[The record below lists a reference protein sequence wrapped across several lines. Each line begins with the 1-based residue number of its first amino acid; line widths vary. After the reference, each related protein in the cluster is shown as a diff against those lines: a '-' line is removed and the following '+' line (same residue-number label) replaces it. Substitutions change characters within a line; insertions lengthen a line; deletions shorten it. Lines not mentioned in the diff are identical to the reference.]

1 MKINEVEQ
9 AVGIT
14 KKNIRFYEQQGL
26 LNPSRNASNGY
37 RDYTDEDVNVL
48 RQIKLLRKL
57 GIPIEDIKKLQNN
70 YLTLGDCLRRHLIS
84 LERESKN
91 LESIQKFCHR
101 LIAEDV
107 SFETLNVEQLL
118 IDMNNMEEEGT
129 RFMNIQKKDKKLL
142 RRNALLS
149 AGTTILVM
157 LIPMALI
164 IWASAVD
171 EVPLPI
177 IAIMIAAPLVLIGGT
192 LLALKERLTE
202 IEGGE
207 LDEASKY

>member
-1 MKINEVEQ
+1 
-9 AVGIT
+9 
-14 KKNIRFYEQQGL
+14 
-26 LNPSRNASNGY
+26 
-37 RDYTDEDVNVL
+37 
-48 RQIKLLRKL
+48 
-57 GIPIEDIKKLQNN
+57 
-70 YLTLGDCLRRHLIS
+70 
-84 LERESKN
+84 
-91 LESIQKFCHR
+91 
-101 LIAEDV
+101 
-107 SFETLNVEQLL
+107 
-118 IDMNNMEEEGT
+118 
-129 RFMNIQKKDKKLL
+129 MNIQKKDKKLL

>member
-37 RDYTDEDVNVL
+37 RDYTGEDVSVL
-48 RQIKLLRKL
+48 RLIKLLRKL

-202 IEGGE
+202 IEGGDK
-207 LDEASKY
+207 L

>member
-37 RDYTDEDVNVL
+37 RDYTGEDVSVL
-48 RQIKLLRKL
+48 RLIKLLRKL

>member
-37 RDYTDEDVNVL
+37 RDYTGEDVNVL